1 MISFFFN
8 ESQFERFVTMKITEL
23 LTINTSIVGQLS
35 KVEAEVIARTTALQA
50 AIDDLTAQMA
60 NAELTPEQEASVVAV
75 QAAAQKLDDINPDVV
90 TPPIGDTTPP
100 TVPADVAANP
110 VSAVQVDL
118 TWTASTDEVG
128 VTGYNVFRD
137 GVQVGTPT
145 DPAFSDVGLTGGTPF
160 SYTVSA
166 FDAAGNVSE
175 LSTAVVA
182 TTPL

>member
-1 MISFFFN
+1 MINFFFN
-8 ESQFERFVTMKITEL
+8 ESQFERFVTMKIAEL
-23 LTINTSIVGQLS
+23 LTINTSIAGQLS
-35 KVEAEVIARTTALQA
+35 KVETEVVARFTALQK

-60 NAELTPEQEASVVAV
+60 NAELTPEQEASVIAV
-75 QAAAQKLDDINPDVV
+75 QTEAQKLDDLNADVT
-90 TPPIGDTTPP
+90 TPTGDTTPP
-100 TVPADVAANP
+100 TVPADVVANP

-145 DPAFSDVGLTGGTPF
+145 DAAFSDVGLTGGTSF

-166 FDAAGNVSE
+166 FDAAGNVSAA
-175 LSTAVVA
+175 SVAVVA
-182 TTPL
+182 ATPL